1 MTSGGQFCELSRN
14 QIEIKSRNSQNK
26 IEKCAEMR
34 IKVHFVRNKGDF
46 LIGRSCLFGYANE
59 IHQSS
64 FVAWRA
70 SIDEHHHLLRRG
82 RKKKGKESA
91 KSLKFK

>member
-1 MTSGGQFCELSRN
+1 VANFVNCR
-14 QIEIKSRNSQNK
+14 EIKLKLNLGTAK

-70 SIDEHHHLLRRG
+70 SIDERHHLLRRG